1 MKMLTR
7 LLKDHSD
14 QGQLLR
20 ASRDRPSRETC
31 EAVKQHMITASKVN
45 GIDRLFREQNL
56 NILAFPMDSL
66 MMLVSAASGELSNN
80 T

>member
-1 MKMLTR
+1 
-7 LLKDHSD
+7 
-14 QGQLLR
+14 
-20 ASRDRPSRETC
+20 
-31 EAVKQHMITASKVN
+31 MITASKVN

>member
-1 MKMLTR
+1 
-7 LLKDHSD
+7 
-14 QGQLLR
+14 
-20 ASRDRPSRETC
+20 
-31 EAVKQHMITASKVN
+31 MITVSKVN